1 MPGHKLYENG
11 WTLEGRD
18 ARKQALRVWWLT
30 EWGDARSITLLSE
43 WLAHRVAR
51 CSRQALWEVRLPM
64 NGIKPDIDVMEK
76 FVVSANPWSWQ
87 LCSFKM
93 IDVMTTYYRIE
104 AMNDPLLLYFF
115 R

>member
-1 MPGHKLYENG
+1 
-11 WTLEGRD
+11 
-18 ARKQALRVWWLT
+18 
-30 EWGDARSITLLSE
+30 
-43 WLAHRVAR
+43 
-51 CSRQALWEVRLPM
+51 M